1 MHISKYRK
9 ARLLLLCGVVGL
21 TLASTPALAV
31 GGPPLASGPE
41 RATNDPYYNTLNGS
55 GAGGYEATNP
65 SSSSKRWDCRFYN
78 PYIPYQN
85 QPYCR

>member
-41 RATNDPYYNTLNGS
+41 RATNDPY
-55 GAGGYEATNP
+55 
-65 SSSSKRWDCRFYN
+65 
-78 PYIPYQN
+78 
-85 QPYCR
+85 